1 MEDRRQLRP
10 PRLTSHSGAPRRI
23 GVELEFASLSAEA
36 GALEVQTLFGGT
48 LEQKDPHRFLI
59 RGTALGDFTCELDLQ
74 FAHRPEEEEKEAR
87 TDPLDLLLREF
98 QEPLRTFFGDVSSL
112 IIPCEIVCPPIPLE
126 DLPKLEPLSD
136 ALRRAGAAD
145 TRANP
150 IYGFGAQLNVEIA
163 EGGTD
168 WIVAMLKA
176 YLLMSDWLRAVMQID
191 LTRRVVAFTNPFP
204 VAYTGVVVD
213 PNYWPDRDQL
223 IDDYLLYNPTRNREL
238 DMLPL
243 FSWFDAARVDA
254 AVEDSRVKARPAFH
268 YRLPDANFGQ
278 PGWGLLLEWNRWC
291 VVERLAE
298 QRALL
303 DDMGRAYRANR
314 ERLIPENW
322 AIRASEWL
330 MTA

>member
-1 MEDRRQLRP
+1 MDNRSQLMP
-10 PRLTSHSGAPRRI
+10 PRLTSHAGAPRRV

-36 GALEVQTLFGGT
+36 GAREVQALFGGT

-59 RGTALGDFTCELDLQ
+59 RDTALGDFSCELDLQ
-74 FAHRPEEEEKEAR
+74 LAHRPDDREADR

-112 IIPCEIVCPPIPLE
+112 IIPCEIICPPIPLE
-126 DLPKLEPLSD
+126 QLPKLEPLPDS
-136 ALRRAGAAD
+136 LRRAGAAD

-163 EGGTD
+163 EGGVD

-204 VAYTGVVVD
+204 VAYTGHVVD
-213 PNYWPDRDQL
+213 PDYWPDRDRL

-243 FSWFDAARVDA
+243 FSWFDRPKVDGA
-254 AVEDSRVKARPAFH
+254 TDDPRIKDRPAFH

-298 QRALL
+298 QRTLL